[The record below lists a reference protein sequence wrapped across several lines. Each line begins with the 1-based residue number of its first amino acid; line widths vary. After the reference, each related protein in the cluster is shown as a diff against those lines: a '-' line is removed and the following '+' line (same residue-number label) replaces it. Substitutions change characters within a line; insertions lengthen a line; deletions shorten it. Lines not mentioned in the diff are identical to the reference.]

1 MQMFPDDLPL
11 ANIDAD
17 GYCCHFMR
25 SSVRPTIHGLGFVY
39 CIQSAWK
46 KWPTIW
52 HADVSRWLTLSIH
65 GCLWILLLVCLS
77 VHLSVCSFT
86 AFSGGCAFAD
96 KSLQQNK
103 RGGVIIYVRQDLHD
117 VCETTIFNLPSG
129 IEAAQLDINSTLTIV
144 VVYRSPAVPIP
155 QLNNVLNK
163 ITGGHRTRVAAVT
176 LDNMAE
182 DAVAASA
189 SLWQILTVSIRYCGP
204 AFVSWLSMLW
214 DTLTRNS
221 ELQWF
226 GISSQFRL
234 ELSRG
239 DEGVGHVCFP
249 GDEGV
254 GRPWRG
260 YRCVQMNV
268 GPV

>member
-1 MQMFPDDLPL
+1 MHKAWSSIEEVPYCFARSSIKFHGHTGRNWRFESNLRLLGRSQLSNPSDLPCCTFADKSLGRNGIELEMQMFPDDLPL

-96 KSLQQNK
+96 KSLRTN
-103 RGGVIIYVRQDLHD
+103 
-117 VCETTIFNLPSG
+117 G
-129 IEAAQLDINSTLTIV
+129 IKFD
-144 VVYRSPAVPIP
+144 
-155 QLNNVLNK
+155 
-163 ITGGHRTRVAAVT
+163 
-176 LDNMAE
+176 
-182 DAVAASA
+182 
-189 SLWQILTVSIRYCGP
+189 
-204 AFVSWLSMLW
+204 MLMY
-214 DTLTRNS
+214 L
-221 ELQWF
+221 L
-226 GISSQFRL
+226 
-234 ELSRG
+234 
-239 DEGVGHVCFP
+239 V
-249 GDEGV
+249 
-254 GRPWRG
+254 
-260 YRCVQMNV
+260 
-268 GPV
+268 

>member
-1 MQMFPDDLPL
+1 MIILFYL
-11 ANIDAD
+11 AESYDSA
-17 GYCCHFMR
+17 GYWKQSRNF
-25 SSVRPTIHGLGFVY
+25 TIHVSWKVRLIHMISNLRFFT
-39 CIQSAWK
+39 IQYMF
-46 KWPTIW
+46 IW
-52 HADVSRWLTLSIH
+52 NYYKIQKSKQAKIQYQ
-65 GCLWILLLVCLS
+65 LLLNQEN
-77 VHLSVCSFT
+77 
-86 AFSGGCAFAD
+86 
-96 KSLQQNK
+96 KSQ
-103 RGGVIIYVRQDLHD
+103 
-117 VCETTIFNLPSG
+117 TTSAHPN
-129 IEAAQLDINSTLTIV
+129 
-144 VVYRSPAVPIP
+144 
-155 QLNNVLNK
+155 

-189 SLWQILTVSIRYCGP
+189 SLWQILTVSVRYCRP

>member
-1 MQMFPDDLPL
+1 MNPSGFKARIICGIKNRSMQWLMDD
-11 ANIDAD
+11 
-17 GYCCHFMR
+17 
-25 SSVRPTIHGLGFVY
+25 V
-39 CIQSAWK
+39 IQ
-46 KWPTIW
+46 
-52 HADVSRWLTLSIH
+52 V
-65 GCLWILLLVCLS
+65 V
-77 VHLSVCSFT
+77 
-86 AFSGGCAFAD
+86 
-96 KSLQQNK
+96 
-103 RGGVIIYVRQDLHD
+103 IYVAR
-117 VCETTIFNLPSG
+117 
-129 IEAAQLDINSTLTIV
+129 DI
-144 VVYRSPAVPIP
+144 Y
-155 QLNNVLNK
+155 
-163 ITGGHRTRVAAVT
+163 TGGHRTRVAAVT

>member
-1 MQMFPDDLPL
+1 
-11 ANIDAD
+11 
-17 GYCCHFMR
+17 MR
-25 SSVRPTIHGLGFVY
+25 FDHRCFWYIPVRISGDPFQLWFSMMSHIRWKFNFLSSTFFNPSIQLFVN
-39 CIQSAWK
+39 AK
-46 KWPTIW
+46 T
-52 HADVSRWLTLSIH
+52 T
-65 GCLWILLLVCLS
+65 
-77 VHLSVCSFT
+77 
-86 AFSGGCAFAD
+86 
-96 KSLQQNK
+96 
-103 RGGVIIYVRQDLHD
+103 GV
-117 VCETTIFNLPSG
+117 
-129 IEAAQLDINSTLTIV
+129 
-144 VVYRSPAVPIP
+144 
-155 QLNNVLNK
+155 
-163 ITGGHRTRVAAVT
+163 HRTRVAAVT

-189 SLWQILTVSIRYCGP
+189 SLWQILTVSVRYCGP

-239 DEGVGHVCFP
+239 DEGVGLVCFP